1 MTSPWNIEKKYTTVF
16 RRILKYNVTRYDATL
31 IFAAF
36 HVFKLYHCCSIFS
49 TLRLITYCSLCLNNS
64 LYPARPHSVIVYEYP
79 APTPSFRFVFTRAS
93 LGSIYWFITTGL
105 SRKRHTHEN
114 RSHVF
119 AHTYHAKHVCY
130 IVLFTSLQTMYF
142 INCA

>member
-16 RRILKYNVTRYDATL
+16 RRTLKYNVTRYDATL

-64 LYPARPHSVIVYEYP
+64 LYPARPHSVIVYD
-79 APTPSFRFVFTRAS
+79 TPPQLQAFVLCSREQVWEVSIGS
-93 LGSIYWFITTGL
+93 LLPVYQGKEQYSGTI
-105 SRKRHTHEN
+105 HTHA
-114 RSHVF
+114 R
-119 AHTYHAKHVCY
+119 K
-130 IVLFTSLQTMYF
+130 
-142 INCA
+142 